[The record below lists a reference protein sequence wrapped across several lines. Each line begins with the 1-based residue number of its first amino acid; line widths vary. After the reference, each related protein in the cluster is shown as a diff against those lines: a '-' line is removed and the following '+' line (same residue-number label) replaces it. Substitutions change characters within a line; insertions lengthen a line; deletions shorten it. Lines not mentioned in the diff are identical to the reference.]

1 MKKAFILLP
10 LLAAQI
16 ALAQEKK
23 TITGKIDDGDT
34 SKVIAG
40 ASIKIETQS
49 VSTKTNQ
56 TGIIESV
63 SIGTITDKNGNFTL
77 EIPSDTKSVTVS
89 YLGYE
94 PKIIQIYEGQ
104 TSYNITLIPVVSD
117 DIPEKNNIQEV
128 IITGY
133 QKIEKRKQTSAV
145 TTVKMNDIQQ
155 AGVASVDQLL
165 AGQIAGVA
173 VTPETGAPGS
183 PAKIRIRGTASL
195 SGPQD
200 PLWVIDGLPLEGNDV
215 PNFSDKD
222 NIDQLQNFSIAGLNP
237 NDIEDIT
244 ILKDAAATAIYGAR
258 AANGVISIT
267 TKKGKKGSLRVNFS
281 ADTFITARPDFG
293 KLNLLNASEKVDLEL
308 MLANRTDLTYRTDKG
323 EVMRILTQNGQL
335 DAYRNGGLGA
345 LNMLTRQQI
354 DGLRNSNTDWGKL
367 LYQNA
372 INKQYG
378 VSISGGSDRS
388 DYYFSLGYY
397 DEEGTTIGTGFERYN
412 LTLKNNYKINDK
424 LNFGV
429 SVFGTQSERTSF
441 VTDADASI
449 SPINYSR
456 NANPYL
462 SPYNA
467 DGSYRYDKDIDG
479 FEDRYIPFNFLE
491 ERENTSYTLKNQSL
505 KAIFDLDYK
514 LAKGLKITSQLGL
527 QYDGN
532 KTEKFAA
539 ENTYF
544 TRKMKEGTRYYKDGA
559 YRYFLPDGG
568 VKQNWDNSF
577 FQYNWKLQG
586 SYSTKINS
594 VHEIDLMAGTELR
607 KTEDNTTVTRAF
619 GYDSVTRRSTAIV
632 FPSSNFAAERKY
644 ETYREMPPIENAYA
658 SMFATASYTYDQK
671 YTFFGSVRYD
681 GTNLFG
687 VNKKYKYL
695 PIWAVSGS
703 WLVSKEDFMK
713 NLSAISNL
721 RLRASYGL
729 QGNIDRNTSP
739 FFIGEYSDSTILPGG
754 KENIINVISPPN
766 DKLRWEKT
774 TNVNFGL
781 DLGVFNNRINLT
793 ADVYNR
799 KGTDMISMKETPLET
814 GFEYT
819 MMNWGSLTN
828 KGFEL
833 AVSTK
838 NINKDNFKWSTTINF
853 AHNKSNVLSEQPRD
867 NALLPSREGLPVNA
881 VFALKTAGMDE
892 NGNPMFWKGNEKV
905 KIEDFFA
912 LYDVYADF
920 LPGQLV
926 DSKLSNAELRSL
938 FTYVGDRDPKFT
950 GGIINTFKIS
960 NFDLTVSATFN
971 IKQTVMQTP
980 SYRGMELDRGRNYT
994 KDIYNAGGSLPGI
1007 TSPDMETNPGWMGNK
1022 WLSDNRSNA
1031 YSLLDIWA
1039 KEISY
1044 LRISSI
1050 RLGYTLPKEFTNPM
1064 GISALRLS
1072 VEGRNLFVFSNGY
1085 KGYFDPETY
1094 GNIYAQPITKSVTV
1108 GFNVSF

>member
-1 MKKAFILLP
+1 MKKTLILLP

-23 TITGKIDDGDT
+23 TITGKIEDENT
-34 SKVIAG
+34 SGVIAG
-40 ASIKIETQS
+40 ASVKIETQS
-49 VSTKTNQ
+49 VSTKTDLE
-56 TGIIESV
+56 GIIESV
-63 SIGTITDKNGNFTL
+63 SVGTVTDKNGKFIL
-77 EIPSDTKSVTVS
+77 EIPADTKSVLIS
-89 YLGYE
+89 YPGYE
-94 PKIIQIYEGQ
+94 SRIIQITEDKTNY
-104 TSYNITLIPVVSD
+104 TVRLIPEVTD
-117 DIPEKNNIQEV
+117 KNKIQEV

-145 TTVKMNDIQQ
+145 STVKMDNINQ
-155 AGVASVDQLL
+155 AGVASVDQMM
-165 AGQIAGVA
+165 AGQIAGVV

-200 PLWVIDGLPLEGNDV
+200 PLWVVDGLPLEGNDV

-267 TKKGKKGSLRVNFS
+267 TKKGKKGTMRLNFS
-281 ADTFITARPDFG
+281 ADTFVTSRPDFSR
-293 KLNLLNASEKVDLEL
+293 LNLLNASEKVDLEL
-308 MLANRTDLTYRTDKG
+308 MLAGRADLTYRADKG
-323 EVMRILTQNGQL
+323 EVMRILMKNGQL

-345 LNMLTRQQI
+345 LSSMTRQQI
-354 DGLRNSNTDWGKL
+354 DGLRANNTDWGKL
-367 LYQNA
+367 LYRNA

-378 VSISGGSDRS
+378 VSLSGGSDRS

-397 DEEGTTIGTGFERYN
+397 EEEGTTIGTGFERYN
-412 LTLKNNYKINDK
+412 LTLKNNYKISDK
-424 LNFGV
+424 LNAGIAI
-429 SVFGTQSERTSF
+429 FGTRSEKESF
-441 VTDADASI
+441 MTDADASA
-449 SPINYSR
+449 SPVNYSR
-456 NANPYL
+456 NANPYMK
-462 SPYNA
+462 PFNP
-467 DGSYRYDKDIDG
+467 DGSYNYDKDIDG
-479 FEDRYIPFNFLE
+479 FADTYIPFNFLE
-491 ERENTSYTLKNQSL
+491 ERENTEYTLKNQSL
-505 KAIFDLDYK
+505 KAILDLEYK
-514 LAKGLKITSQLGL
+514 VSKSLRFTSQLGI
-527 QYDGN
+527 QYDTN
-532 KTEKFAA
+532 KTEKYAGQ
-539 ENTYF
+539 ETYF
-544 TRKMKEGTRYYKDGA
+544 TRKMKEATRYYKDGA
-559 YRYFLPDGG
+559 YRYFLPAGDI
-568 VKQNWDNSF
+568 KQNWNNDF
-577 FQYNWKLQG
+577 YQYNWKLQG
-586 SYSTKINS
+586 LYSTRINS
-594 VHEIDLMAGTELR
+594 VHEIDLMAGTEIR

-619 GYDSVTRRSTAIV
+619 GFNSLTKTGTPII
-632 FPSSNFAAERKY
+632 FPNSDFAGDKKY
-644 ETYREMPPIENAYA
+644 ETYREMPTVENAYA

-695 PIWAVSGS
+695 PIWAISGS
-703 WLVSKEDFMK
+703 WLVTKENFMK
-713 NLSAISNL
+713 NVPLISNL
-721 RLRASYGL
+721 RLRTSYGL

-739 FFIGEYSDSTILPGG
+739 FFIGEYGEANILPGT
-754 KENIINVISPPN
+754 KEEIINVITAPN

-774 TNVNFGL
+774 TNVNVGL
-781 DLGVFNNRINLT
+781 DLGLFKNRINLT
-793 ADVYNR
+793 ADVYSR
-799 KGTDMISMKETPLET
+799 KGTDMISMRETPLET
-814 GFEYT
+814 GFNYT

-833 AVSTK
+833 AVSTR
-838 NINKDNFKWSTTINF
+838 NIDNENFKWSTTVNF
-853 AHNKSNVLSEQPRD
+853 AHNKSNVITEQPRQ
-867 NALLPSREGLPVNA
+867 NSMLPSREGLPVNA

-905 KIEDFFA
+905 KIEDFFK
-912 LYDVYADF
+912 LYDVYEEF

-926 DSKLSNAELRSL
+926 GTKLTAEEMRGL

-950 GGIINTFKIS
+950 GGIINTFKVH
-960 NFDLTVSATFN
+960 NFDLTVSAAFN
-971 IKQTVMQTP
+971 FKQTVMRSP
-980 SYRGMELDRGRNYT
+980 SYRGMNLDRGRNYT
-994 KDIYNAGGSLPGI
+994 RDIYEAGVSLPAI
-1007 TSPDMETNPGWMGNK
+1007 TSPDMESNPGWMGNK
-1022 WLSDNRSNA
+1022 WLTDSPNNT
-1031 YSLLDIWA
+1031 YGLLDIWA

-1064 GISALRLS
+1064 GISSLRLS

-1094 GNIYAQPITKSVTV
+1094 GNIYAQPIAKSVTI

>member
-1 MKKAFILLP
+1 MKKTLILLP
-10 LLAAQI
+10 LLAANI
-16 ALAQEKK
+16 ALAQQKK
-23 TITGKIDDGDT
+23 TITGKIEDGNT
-34 SKVIAG
+34 SHTISG

-49 VSTKTNQ
+49 VSTKTDLE
-56 TGIIESV
+56 GVIESV
-63 SIGTITDKNGNFTL
+63 SVGTVTDKDGKFTL
-77 EIPSDTKSVTVS
+77 ELPADIKSVSVS
-89 YLGYE
+89 YPGYE
-94 PKIIQIYEGQ
+94 SRTIQINDGQ
-104 TSYNITLIPVVSD
+104 TNYTIRLIPEVSD
-117 DIPEKNNIQEV
+117 KNKIQEV

-145 TTVKMNDIQQ
+145 STVKMDNINQ
-155 AGVASVDQLL
+155 AGVASIDQMLS
-165 AGQIAGVA
+165 GQIAGVA

-215 PNFSDKD
+215 PNFTDKD

-267 TKKGKKGSLRVNFS
+267 TKKGKKGTMKVNFS
-281 ADTFITARPDFG
+281 ADTFVTSRPDFN

-308 MLANRTDLTYRTDKG
+308 MLAKRADLTYRDDKG
-323 EVMRILTQNGQL
+323 EVMRILTKNNQL
-335 DAYRNGGLGA
+335 DAFRTGGLDA
-345 LNMLTRQQI
+345 LNPFTRQQI
-354 DGLRNSNTDWGKL
+354 NGLRNNNTDWGKL
-367 LYQNA
+367 LYRNA

-397 DEEGTTIGTGFERYN
+397 DEEGTTIGTGFKRYN
-412 LTLKNNYKINDK
+412 LTLKNNYKLSDK
-424 LNFGV
+424 LNAGI
-429 SVFGTQSERTSF
+429 SVFGTQSERESF
-441 VTDADASI
+441 ITDADANI
-449 SPINYSR
+449 SPVNYSR

-462 SPYNA
+462 TPYNP
-467 DGSYRYDKDIDG
+467 DGSYRYDRDIDG
-479 FEDRYIPFNFLE
+479 FDDRYIPFNFLE
-491 ERENTSYTLKNQSL
+491 ERENTSYNLKNHSL
-505 KAIFDLDYK
+505 KAILDLEYK
-514 LAKGLKITSQLGL
+514 VSKSLRFTSQLGI
-527 QYDGN
+527 QYDTN
-532 KTEKFAA
+532 ETEKYAA
-539 ENTYF
+539 QNTYF
-544 TRKMKEGTRYYKDGA
+544 TRKMREGTRYYKDGA
-559 YRYFLPDGG
+559 YRYFLPDGA
-568 VKQNWDNSF
+568 VKQNWDNDF

-607 KTEDNTTVTRAF
+607 KTEDNTTITRAF
-619 GYDSVTRRSTAIV
+619 GYDPTTRRASAIV
-632 FPSSNFAAERKY
+632 FPNSSSAAERKY
-644 ETYREMPPIENAYA
+644 ETYREMPPVENAYA

-703 WLVSKEDFMK
+703 WLVSKENFMK
-713 NLSAISNL
+713 NVNAISNF

-739 FFIGEYSDSTILPGG
+739 FFIGEYSDATILPGS

-774 TNVNFGL
+774 TNVNVGL
-781 DLGVFNNRINLT
+781 DLGLFKNRINLT
-793 ADVYNR
+793 ADVYSR

-833 AVSTK
+833 ALSTR
-838 NINKDNFKWSTTINF
+838 NIDKENFKWSTTINF
-853 AHNKSNVLSEQPRD
+853 AHNKSRVLSEQPRD

-892 NGNPMFWKGNEKV
+892 HGNPLFWKGDEK
-905 KIEDFFA
+905 ISAADFFK

-926 DSKLSNAELRSL
+926 DTKLSNAELRSM
-938 FTYVGDRDPKFT
+938 FTYIGDRDPKFT
-950 GGIINTFKIS
+950 GGIINTFKVH
-960 NFDLTVSATFN
+960 NFDFTISATFN
-971 IKQTVMQTP
+971 LKQTVMRTP
-980 SYRGMELDRGRNYT
+980 SYRGSEFDRGRNYT
-994 KDIYNAGGSLPGI
+994 RDIYEAGTSLPGI
-1007 TSPDMETNPGWMGNK
+1007 TSPDMDANPDGWMANK
-1022 WLSDNRSNA
+1022 WFTGNRSNA
-1031 YSLLDIWA
+1031 YSLLDVWA

-1044 LRISSI
+1044 VRISSI
-1050 RLGYTLPKEFTNPM
+1050 RLGYTLPKEFTAPM

-1094 GNIYAQPITKSVTV
+1094 GNIYAQPITKSITV

>member
-1 MKKAFILLP
+1 MKKTLILLP

-23 TITGKIDDGDT
+23 TITGKIADENT
-34 SKVIAG
+34 SGVIVG
-40 ASIKIETQS
+40 ASVKIETRS
-49 VSTKTNQ
+49 VSSKTDLD
-56 TGIIESV
+56 GIIESV
-63 SIGTITDKNGNFTL
+63 SVGTVTDKNGQFIL
-77 EIPSDTKSVTVS
+77 EIPAETKSVLVS
-89 YLGYE
+89 YPGYE
-94 PKIIQIYEGQ
+94 SRIIMISEDKTNY
-104 TSYNITLIPVVSD
+104 TIHLIPEVSD
-117 DIPEKNNIQEV
+117 KNKIQEV

-145 TTVKMNDIQQ
+145 STVKMDNINQ
-155 AGVASVDQLL
+155 AGVASVDQMMM
-165 AGQIAGVA
+165 GQVAGVV
-173 VTPETGAPGS
+173 VTPETGAPGG

-200 PLWVIDGLPLEGNDV
+200 PLWVVDGLPLEGNDV

-267 TKKGKKGSLRVNFS
+267 TKKGKKGTMRLNFS
-281 ADTFITARPDFG
+281 ADTFVTARPDFN

-308 MLANRTDLTYRTDKG
+308 MLASRADLTYRADKG
-323 EVMRILTQNGQL
+323 EVMRILMKNGQL

-345 LNMLTRQQI
+345 LNSFTRQQI
-354 DGLRNSNTDWGKL
+354 DGLRANNTDWGKL
-367 LYQNA
+367 LYRNA

-378 VSISGGSDRS
+378 VSLSGGSDRS
-388 DYYFSLGYY
+388 DYYFSLGYF

-412 LTLKNNYKINDK
+412 LTLKNNYKISDK
-424 LNFGV
+424 LSAGI
-429 SVFGTQSERTSF
+429 SVFGTKSEKESF
-441 VTDADASI
+441 MTDADASA
-449 SPINYSR
+449 SPVNYSR
-456 NANPYL
+456 NANPYMN
-462 SPYNA
+462 PFNP
-467 DGSYRYDKDIDG
+467 DGSYNYDKDIDG
-479 FEDRYIPFNFLE
+479 FGDTYIPFNFLE
-491 ERENTSYTLKNQSL
+491 ERTNTNYTLKNHSL
-505 KAIFDLDYK
+505 KAILDLEYK
-514 LAKGLKITSQLGL
+514 VSKSLRFTSQLGI
-527 QYDGN
+527 QYDTN
-532 KTEKFAA
+532 KTEKYAGQ
-539 ENTYF
+539 ETYF

-559 YRYFLPDGG
+559 YRYFLPAGDI
-568 VKQNWDNSF
+568 KQNWDNDF
-577 FQYNWKLQG
+577 YQYNWKLQG
-586 SYSTKINS
+586 LYSTKINS
-594 VHEIDLMAGTELR
+594 VHEIDLMAGTEIR

-619 GYDSVTRRSTAIV
+619 GFNSLTKTGTPII
-632 FPSSNFAAERKY
+632 FPSSDFAGDKKY
-644 ETYREMPPIENAYA
+644 ETYREMPTVENAYA

-703 WLVSKEDFMK
+703 WLVTKENFMK
-713 NLSAISNL
+713 NMPLISNL

-739 FFIGEYSDSTILPGG
+739 FFIGEYGEANILPGT
-754 KENIINVISPPN
+754 KEEIINVITAPN

-774 TNVNFGL
+774 TNVNVGL
-781 DLGVFNNRINLT
+781 DLGLFKNRISLT
-793 ADVYNR
+793 ADVYSR

-814 GFEYT
+814 GFNYT

-833 AVSTK
+833 AVSTR
-838 NINKDNFKWSTTINF
+838 NIDNENFKWSTTINF
-853 AHNKSNVLSEQPRD
+853 AHNKSNVITEQPRQ
-867 NALLPSREGLPVNA
+867 NSMLPSREGLPVNA

-905 KIEDFFA
+905 KIEDFFK
-912 LYDVYADF
+912 LYDVYEEF

-926 DSKLSNAELRSL
+926 GTKLTAEEMRGL

-950 GGIINTFKIS
+950 GGIINTFKVH
-960 NFDLTVSATFN
+960 NFDLTVSAAFN
-971 IKQTVMQTP
+971 FKQTVMRSP
-980 SYRGMELDRGRNYT
+980 SYRGMNLDRGRNYT
-994 KDIYNAGGSLPGI
+994 RDIYEAGISLPAI
-1007 TSPDMETNPGWMGNK
+1007 TSPDMESNPGWMGNK
-1022 WLSDNRSNA
+1022 WLTDSPNNT
-1031 YSLLDIWA
+1031 YGLLDIWA

-1064 GISALRLS
+1064 GISSLRLS

-1094 GNIYAQPITKSVTV
+1094 GNIYAQPIAKSVTI

>member
-1 MKKAFILLP
+1 MKKTLILLP

-23 TITGKIDDGDT
+23 TITGKIADENT
-34 SKVIAG
+34 SQVIVG
-40 ASIKIETQS
+40 ASVKIETQS
-49 VSTKTNQ
+49 VSTKTDLN
-56 TGIIESV
+56 GIIESV
-63 SIGTITDKNGNFTL
+63 SVGTVTDKNGQFML
-77 EIPSDTKSVTVS
+77 EIPAETKSVLIS
-89 YLGYE
+89 YPGYE
-94 PKIIQIYEGQ
+94 SRIIMISEDKTNYTVRLMPE
-104 TSYNITLIPVVSD
+104 VSD
-117 DIPEKNNIQEV
+117 KNKIQEV

-145 TTVKMNDIQQ
+145 STVKMDNINQ
-155 AGVASVDQLL
+155 AGVASVDQMMM
-165 AGQIAGVA
+165 GQVAGVV
-173 VTPETGAPGS
+173 VTPETGAPGG

-200 PLWVIDGLPLEGNDV
+200 PLWVVDGLPLEGNDV

-267 TKKGKKGSLRVNFS
+267 TKRGKKGTMRLNFS
-281 ADTFITARPDFG
+281 ADTFVTSRPDFSR
-293 KLNLLNASEKVDLEL
+293 LNLLNASEKVDLEL
-308 MLANRTDLTYRTDKG
+308 MLASRADLTYRADKG
-323 EVMRILTQNGQL
+323 EVMRILMKNGQL
-335 DAYRNGGLGA
+335 DAYRNGGLDA
-345 LNMLTRQQI
+345 LNSMTRYQI
-354 DGLRNSNTDWGKL
+354 DGLRANSTDWGKL
-367 LYQNA
+367 LYRNA

-378 VSISGGSDRS
+378 VSLSGGSDRS

-412 LTLKNNYKINDK
+412 LTLKNNYKISDK
-424 LNFGV
+424 LNAGIAI
-429 SVFGTQSERTSF
+429 FGTRSEKESF
-441 VTDADASI
+441 MTDADASA

-456 NANPYL
+456 NANPYMN
-462 SPYNA
+462 PFNP
-467 DGSYRYDKDIDG
+467 DGSYNYDKDIDG
-479 FEDRYIPFNFLE
+479 FADTYIPFNFLE
-491 ERENTSYTLKNQSL
+491 ERENTEYTLKNQSL
-505 KAIFDLDYK
+505 KAILDLEYK
-514 LAKGLKITSQLGL
+514 ATKNLRFTSQLGI
-527 QYDGN
+527 QYDTN
-532 KTEKFAA
+532 KTEKYAGQ
-539 ENTYF
+539 ETYF

-559 YRYFLPDGG
+559 YRYFLPAGDI
-568 VKQNWDNSF
+568 KQNWNNDF

-586 SYSTKINS
+586 LYSTRINS
-594 VHEIDLMAGTELR
+594 VHEIDLMAGTEIR

-619 GYDSVTRRSTAIV
+619 GFNSLTKTGTPII
-632 FPSSNFAAERKY
+632 FPSSDYAGDKKY
-644 ETYREMPPIENAYA
+644 ETYREMPTVENAYA

-703 WLVSKEDFMK
+703 WLVTKENFMK
-713 NLSAISNL
+713 NVPLISNL

-739 FFIGEYSDSTILPGG
+739 FFIGEYGEANILPGP
-754 KENIINVISPPN
+754 KEEIINVITAPN

-774 TNVNFGL
+774 TNVNLGL
-781 DLGVFNNRINLT
+781 DLGLFKNRINLT
-793 ADVYNR
+793 ADVYSR
-799 KGTDMISMKETPLET
+799 KGTDMISMRETPLET
-814 GFEYT
+814 GFNYT

-833 AVSTK
+833 AVSTR
-838 NINKDNFKWSTTINF
+838 NIDNENFKWSTTINF
-853 AHNKSNVLSEQPRD
+853 AHNKSNVITEQPRQ
-867 NALLPSREGLPVNA
+867 NSMLPSREGLPVNA

-905 KIEDFFA
+905 KIEDFFK
-912 LYDVYADF
+912 LYDVYEEF

-926 DSKLSNAELRSL
+926 GTKLTAEEMRGL

-950 GGIINTFKIS
+950 GGIINTFKVH
-960 NFDLTVSATFN
+960 NFDLTVSAAFN
-971 IKQTVMQTP
+971 FKQTVMRSP
-980 SYRGMELDRGRNYT
+980 SYRGTNLDRGRNYT
-994 KDIYNAGGSLPGI
+994 RDIYEAGLSLPAI
-1007 TSPDMETNPGWMGNK
+1007 TSPDMESNPGWMGNK
-1022 WLSDNRSNA
+1022 WLTDSPNNS
-1031 YSLLDIWA
+1031 YGLLDIWA

-1064 GISALRLS
+1064 GISSLRLS

-1094 GNIYAQPITKSVTV
+1094 GNIYAQPIAKSVTI